1 MRPNPSVLIVNIL
14 SNFYTTVANGSCKP
28 VVLNSPK
35 VMSTT
40 EIITPQSRSRGMSY
54 SILTQFERKLFLN
67 CVFNEEVGVQK
78 K

>member
-1 MRPNPSVLIVNIL
+1 
-14 SNFYTTVANGSCKP
+14 
-28 VVLNSPK
+28 
-35 VMSTT
+35 MSTT

-78 K
+78 KWIYHERNRLASFSVWLAAS